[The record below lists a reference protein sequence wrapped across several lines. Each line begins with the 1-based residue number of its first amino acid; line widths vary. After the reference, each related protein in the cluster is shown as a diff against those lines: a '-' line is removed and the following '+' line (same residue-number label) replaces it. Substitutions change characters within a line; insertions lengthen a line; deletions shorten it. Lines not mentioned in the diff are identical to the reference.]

1 MTSVAVPVLWD
12 SLARTGDAAAE
23 ILSTADAKTHLRI
36 DGPDEDVYVA
46 ALVKAA
52 RMAIE
57 EWTSRATTNQTW
69 VMTLDAFPDED
80 EIRLP
85 RPPLSS
91 VTTLQYVDGAGA
103 TQTWSSANYT
113 VVTRDTPGRIRLA
126 YGVTWPATREQPDAV
141 TITYVAGYGAAA
153 SSVPAPLVHAARLVL
168 GDLYGLREAGI
179 VGTVHAANP
188 AVDALLAPY
197 IVRMH

>member
-1 MTSVAVPVLWD
+1 MTSVAAPVLWTG
-12 SLARTGDAAAE
+12 LARTSDAAAE
-23 ILSTADAKTHLRI
+23 ILSTAEAKTHLRI
-36 DGPDEDVYVA
+36 TGADEDTHVA

-52 RMAIE
+52 RMAVE

-69 VMTLDAFPDED
+69 VMTLDSFPGED

-91 VTTLQYVDGAGA
+91 VTSVGYVDGAGDS
-103 TQTWSSANYT
+103 QTFSSANYS
-113 VVTRDTPGRIRLA
+113 VVTRETPGSIRLA
-126 YGVTWPATREQPDAV
+126 YGVSWPATRYQPNAV

-153 SSVPAPLVHAARLVL
+153 STVPAPLVHAARLVL

-179 VGTVHAANP
+179 TGTIHTANP
-188 AVDALLAPY
+188 TVDALLDPY
-197 IVRMH
+197 RVRMH